1 MPVQV
6 LDAWQVEQFAAA
18 VPLAPA
24 TLEHYCRDIRHFA
37 DWAAR
42 SGVDDP
48 ARVDRRLVRT
58 YLANLT
64 TRRYAPRTISRRA
77 ASLRRYFGWLQ
88 RTGAIEVDPTVG
100 VGAPRGP
107 ARLPRV
113 LRADELHQILEPAA
127 TAPAGSDDEGAGR
140 SAGTDPLVDLRDRVV
155 LEILYGSGLRVS
167 ELCCLDVDDVDLRGG
182 RLTVWGK
189 GSKERI
195 APLSD
200 PAAGVLEDWIGHGRG
215 RWAEAHPPAERDS
228 AALLWNLRGRR
239 LGPRDVRR
247 LLDRRSPAPTHPHAL
262 RHTFATHLLDGGMDL
277 RVVQEL
283 LGHAD
288 LSSTQVYTHVS
299 RERLRQVVDAHHP
312 RAR

>member
-6 LDAWQVEQFAAA
+6 LDAWRVEQFASS

-24 TLEHYCRDIRHFA
+24 TVDHYSRDVRHFA
-37 DWAAR
+37 EWAGRA
-42 SGVDDP
+42 GVDDP

-64 TRRYAPRTISRRA
+64 SRRYAPRTISRRA
-77 ASLRRYFGWLQ
+77 ASLRRYFAWLL
-88 RTGAIEVDPTVG
+88 RTGAIEVDPMVG

-113 LRADELHQILEPAA
+113 LRADELHQILEPDAA
-127 TAPAGSDDEGAGR
+127 AGSSAEGTGR
-140 SAGTDPLVDLRDRVV
+140 EGTDALSDLRDRVV
-155 LEILYGSGLRVS
+155 LEVLYGSGLRVS
-167 ELCCLDVDDVDLRGG
+167 ELCGLDVDHVDLRGG
-182 RLTVWGK
+182 RLSVWGK

-200 PAAGVLEDWIGHGRG
+200 PAVGVLSDWLGHGRG
-215 RWAEAHPPAERDS
+215 RWASDHPPVDGDS

-247 LLDRRSPAPTHPHAL
+247 LLDRRSPVPTHPHAL